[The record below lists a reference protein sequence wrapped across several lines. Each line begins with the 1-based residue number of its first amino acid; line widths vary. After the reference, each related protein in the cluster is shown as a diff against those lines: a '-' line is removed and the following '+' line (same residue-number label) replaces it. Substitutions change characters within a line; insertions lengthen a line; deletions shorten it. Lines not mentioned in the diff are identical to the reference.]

1 MFVGSATRRRC
12 GSSFV
17 AWENSTH
24 TVIFDFEL
32 PTKNTLFCRL
42 PRAEKPSTDTV
53 AHRHDKRV
61 QEIEELP
68 QNGVERRCRGPHES
82 RVGVVLSATL
92 S

>member
-32 PTKNTLFCRL
+32 PTKNTLFAEVLL

-82 RVGVVLSATL
+82 RGELEN
-92 S
+92 